1 MVPSDGSDIISYP
14 YEHDKPSMRD
24 VIVRASII
32 PLANYNSLGLDAETV
47 YSRKEG
53 RKEIRGRLTI
63 QRDQEPTDTVIRRD
77 LHRHRVSS
85 ISPTIKTPRFLA
97 LLDVL

>member
-14 YEHDKPSMRD
+14 YEHDKSSMRD

-32 PLANYNSLGLDAETV
+32 PLANYSSLGLDAETV

-53 RKEIRGRLTI
+53 RKEIRGGGSPSSATRNRLTQLYAAI
-63 QRDQEPTDTVIRRD
+63 CTDIE
-77 LHRHRVSS
+77 
-85 ISPTIKTPRFLA
+85 LA
-97 LLDVL
+97 LSLPPLRLLDSLPS